1 MKTLTIYGKH
11 RLNRKVRRK
20 KTGRA
25 AETARPLRTRFQPV
39 LELEADGKLHL
50 TLAEQRAV
58 SARRGGK
65 WVVES

>member
-1 MKTLTIYGKH
+1 
-11 RLNRKVRRK
+11 LNHKVRRK

-25 AETARPLRTRFQPV
+25 AETTRPFENSLESL

-58 SARRGGK
+58 RARGAGK
-65 WVVES
+65 WSIEGQGVS